1 MLRCGEYTS
10 PTKTFWDPEV
20 NLGYRDVKFQVGG
33 KKVAV
38 NIKAS
43 KTDPF
48 REGHKIRLVM
58 LGNEFCPVTAL
69 KHYYKSLCHTAG
81 PIFQHEDGTYL
92 TRGELS
98 SIIKKCFTE
107 EVNLNTHSF
116 QIGGASAATATGI
129 PYFVIQALGRWKSDS
144 FKRYIRL
151 SPDYIGG
158 WGAYKLLAKQ
168 FR

>member
-1 MLRCGEYTS
+1 MT
-10 PTKTFWDPEV
+10 
-20 NLGYRDVKFQVGG
+20 
-33 KKVAV
+33 V

-58 LGNEFCPVTAL
+58 LGSEFCPVTAL
-69 KHYYKSLCHTAG
+69 KHYYKSLHHTAG
-81 PIFQHEDGTYL
+81 PLFQHEDGTYL

-98 SIIKKCFTE
+98 SIIKKCFKE

-116 QIGGASAATATGI
+116 RIGGASAVAAAGI

-158 WGAYKLLAKQ
+158 GGGNTNYWPHNVGEMW
-168 FR
+168 